1 MRTLLFLLMLPALA
15 SAQIYRWTDE
25 HGQVH
30 FSEKPQAPS
39 AEQVEVRPQVVERDA
54 ATRAREE
61 RLEKLHSARRA
72 EQQQAAEKSAKLRAE
87 QEQQC
92 SHLRKRLAQLEEGGR
107 LYRRGVDGSTEYVSD
122 AEVVATRDQLRGQ
135 VAAACP

>member
-1 MRTLLFLLMLPALA
+1 MRTLLLLLMLPALA

-61 RLEKLHSARRA
+61 RLEKLHSARRT

-92 SHLRKRLAQLEEGGR
+92 SHLRKRLARLEEGGR
-107 LYRRGVDGSTEYVSD
+107 FYRRGADGSTEYVSD

>member
-92 SHLRKRLAQLEEGGR
+92 SHLRKRLARLEEGGR
-107 LYRRGVDGSTEYVSD
+107 FYRRGVDGSTEYVSD

>member
-30 FSEKPQAPS
+30 FSGKPQAPS

-107 LYRRGVDGSTEYVSD
+107 FYRRGVDGSTEYVSD

>member
-1 MRTLLFLLMLPALA
+1 MRALLLLLMLPALA

-25 HGQVH
+25 RGQVH
-30 FSEKPQAPS
+30 YSEKPQAPS
-39 AEQVEVRPQVVERDA
+39 AEQIEVRPQVVERDA

-72 EQQQAAEKSAKLRAE
+72 EQQQAAEKTASRRAE

-92 SHLRKRLAQLEEGGR
+92 SQLRKRLTQLEEGGR
-107 LYRRGVDGSTEYVSD
+107 FYRRGADGSTEYVSD
-122 AEVVATRDQLRGQ
+122 AEVVATRDRLRGE